1 MLLARIDAVNPA
13 LNSVIE
19 LRREAALQEAGA
31 ADQAIAGGVRKPLH
45 GVPMTIKESFNVA
58 GMHTTWGNPAF
69 MDYMADSDATVVRR
83 LKQAG
88 AIIVGKTNVHFMLAD
103 FGQAV
108 RCHQQSLGY
117 DTHPGRLHRWSG
129 CGGLCRDDVPRIRLG
144 PKTTP
149 LSRSP
154 TSSVTSS
161 VGTSPRRSDE
171 SEGRSRA
178 GAAYPRRP
186 LHLKRTP
193 WGAGYRIGPVV
204 EAAPFRS
211 GGKSARSPS
220 ASTWKSAWAW
230 SRPGK
235 RYRPR
240 LRKLTP
246 AGKGPST
253 AALVS
258 PETTIWPPW
267 AVQQTRAP
275 AWTDRPIYPVSVR
288 VGRPLWI
295 PTRTRH

>member
-129 CGGLCRDDVPRIRLG
+129 CSGLCRDDVPRIRLG

-171 SEGRSRA
+171 SEGRVEGWRGVSTTSSASQEDALGCRLPDWP
-178 GAAYPRRP
+178 GGGGSPVPQRREVGEKP
-186 LHLKRTP
+186 
-193 WGAGYRIGPVV
+193 IGLDLEERLGLV
-204 EAAPFRS
+204 EARQA
-211 GGKSARSPS
+211 
-220 ASTWKSAWAW
+220 
-230 SRPGK
+230 
-235 RYRPR
+235 
-240 LRKLTP
+240 
-246 AGKGPST
+246 
-253 AALVS
+253 
-258 PETTIWPPW
+258 I
-267 AVQQTRAP
+267 
-275 AWTDRPIYPVSVR
+275 
-288 VGRPLWI
+288 
-295 PTRTRH
+295 